1 MMPLSPSRLAPSAKL
16 AQKKR
21 NGTPAFAGVTSGF
34 IAILRRNPVMPAQA
48 GISFNFF
55 DLLHKSGSA
64 YALLALTLALSAC
77 ASHAPSTRPPQS
89 ATVKPHYKVGEPYE
103 IKGERYYPKEDFSYN
118 ETGIASWYG
127 SDFHNGMTANGEI
140 FNKDELTAA
149 HKTLPLPS
157 LARVTNLDNGKS
169 IVVRVND
176 RGPFSGARIID
187 MSQRSAQLLGFEK
200 AGTAKVRVQVLAD
213 ESKAI
218 ADAMRRYG
226 TDRQIVTASASSPE
240 EAQQG
245 LVATSPYAANER
257 SGIMPAGVESIT
269 LEPIRTTPAVHQ
281 QLLETRPVAEVVQ
294 MPVNPANNSLFVQ
307 AGAFTVLDN
316 AKRLQQK
323 LAQKGH
329 PATLSDIIVNGTVFH
344 RVRVGPIASVAQA
357 DSLLNQVR
365 STGVENARTVV
376 D

>member
-1 MMPLSPSRLAPSAKL
+1 MTTILTSKFAP
-16 AQKKR
+16 
-21 NGTPAFAGVTSGF
+21 GC
-34 IAILRRNPVMPAQA
+34 
-48 GISFNFF
+48 
-55 DLLHKSGSA
+55 
-64 YALLALTLALSAC
+64 ALLALTLLLSAC
-77 ASHAPSTRPPQS
+77 ASHAPSMRPPSQS
-89 ATVKPHYKVGEPYE
+89 AAVKPHYKVGEPYE
-103 IKGERYYPKEDFSYN
+103 IKGEWYTPKEDYSYD

-200 AGTAKVRVQVLAD
+200 EGTAKVRVQVLAD

-226 TDRQIVTASASSPE
+226 TDRQMDTASAYPSE
-240 EAQQG
+240 ETQQG
-245 LVATSPYAANER
+245 LVATSSYATRQQQVASQQN
-257 SGIMPAGVESIT
+257 IMPAGVESKT
-269 LEPIRTTPAVHQ
+269 LDPVRTNPTVHQ
-281 QLLETRPVAEVVQ
+281 ELLETKPVEEVVQ
-294 MPVNPANNSLFVQ
+294 VPVDPTKNRIFVQ
-307 AGAFTVLDN
+307 AGAFTVLEN
-316 AKRLQQK
+316 AQRLQK
-323 LAQKGH
+323 SLTRKGH
-329 PATLSDIIVNGTVFH
+329 PASLSDIIVNGTVFH
-344 RVRVGPIASVAQA
+344 RVRVGPIATVAQA
-357 DSLLNQVR
+357 DSLLSKIRQN
-365 STGVENARTVV
+365 GIENARTVV